1 MLHCFLLFKAT
12 HLWMRIC
19 VFIILAYYANIIRYL
34 SPIWLFGPAAVVLV
48 TAG

>member
-1 MLHCFLLFKAT
+1 MMVVVVMMVMIF
-12 HLWMRIC
+12 
-19 VFIILAYYANIIRYL
+19 VIIRYL